1 MVCEKLLLHC
11 IIFHEKNYPF
21 MNLSLQII
29 IISYVEC
36 KKKFVK
42 GYTLSN
48 IFKTKEPESL
58 LNFILMLPNLLPL

>member
-1 MVCEKLLLHC
+1 MK
-11 IIFHEKNYPF
+11 KNYPF

-36 KKKFVK
+36 KEKFVK

-48 IFKTKEPESL
+48 IFKTKEPEPESL
-58 LNFILMLPNLLPL
+58 LTFILMLPNLLPL